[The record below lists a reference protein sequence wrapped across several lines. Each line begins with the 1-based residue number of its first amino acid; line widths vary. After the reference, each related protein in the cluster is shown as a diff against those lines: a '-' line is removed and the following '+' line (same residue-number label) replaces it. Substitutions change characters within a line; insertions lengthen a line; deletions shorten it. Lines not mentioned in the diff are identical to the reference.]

1 MFMDKQPMFSQRK
14 MNEFMNQYYK
24 KGYKTENLSNKD
36 VAAVKLESMLTESPT
51 YSNRQSRMTS
61 SPKHIYLPRYNNERQ
76 NNDLVTS
83 SLKKPSTSKDSLLY
97 TFSGQVLYSKVIN
110 ENEEQSRSLEEED
123 VDQEDVDHSNVL
135 RLKPKEQY
143 FSDLAIR

>member
-1 MFMDKQPMFSQRK
+1 MFSQRK
-14 MNEFMNQYYK
+14 MNEFMNQY
-24 KGYKTENLSNKD
+24 YKTENLSNKD

-76 NNDLVTS
+76 NNDS

-123 VDQEDVDHSNVL
+123 VDNSNVL